1 VLTFTTPDGI
11 PADFGPSAVTVGKFD
26 GVHGGHRAVI
36 QQLTALAADRGL
48 VPAVV
53 TFDRNPLSLLRPE
66 LCPPPLVSNNQ
77 KLELLAGAGVE
88 ATLMVRF
95 DEALRDLPAEA
106 FVRDILVEALH
117 ARLVLVGADFR
128 FGAGGGGTVALLREL
143 GELHG
148 FETVVIDDVALD
160 GDRRVSSTWVRE
172 LLAEGR
178 VEEAARL
185 LGALPSIRSTV
196 VPGEQRGRTLGY
208 PTANLS
214 PDIEGYIPADG
225 VYAAWLLVDDI
236 RYPAAVSI
244 GNNPTFEGVP
254 DKQVEAHAIDA
265 KLDLYGSRVELQ
277 FVKYIRGMR
286 KFPGADALAEQMRA
300 DEQQIRIVL
309 GVPPR
314 TPPPTRI
321 GGSSDHDR

>member
-1 VLTFTTPDGI
+1 MLTFHTPDEV
-11 PADFGPSAVTVGKFD
+11 PAGFGPSAVTVGKFD

-36 QQLTALAADRGL
+36 EQLTALAADRGL
-48 VPAVV
+48 VPTVV

-66 LCPPPLVSNNQ
+66 LCPTPLVSNDQ

-95 DEALRDLPAEA
+95 DEAFRDLPAEQ
-106 FVRDILVEALH
+106 FVRQILVDALH
-117 ARLVLVGADFR
+117 ASVMLVGADFR
-128 FGAGGGGTVALLREL
+128 FGAGGVGTVTLLREL
-143 GELHG
+143 GEQFG
-148 FETVVIDDVALD
+148 FETVVIDDVAMD

-178 VEEAARL
+178 VEEAAGL
-185 LGALPSIRSTV
+185 LGALPGIRSMV

-214 PDIEGYIPADG
+214 PEIEGYIPADG
-225 VYAAWLLVDDI
+225 VYAAWLLVDGT

-265 KLDLYGSRVELQ
+265 RLDLYGANVEVQ

-286 KFPGADALAEQMRA
+286 KFPGADELAAQMRA
-300 DEQQIRIVL
+300 DEQQIREVL
-309 GVPPR
+309 GVAPKQ
-314 TPPPTRI
+314 I
-321 GGSSDHDR
+321 GGSSVHDDA